1 MCLRLHTQ
9 VLDEIHDIIKK
20 NVHTRFER
28 LTNEAVELR
37 GQILAQAQADMNEL
51 LDE

>member
-1 MCLRLHTQ
+1 M
-9 VLDEIHDIIKK
+9 LDEIHDIIKE

-37 GQILAQAQADMNEL
+37 EQILAQAQADMNEL